1 MRSAACLRDFA
12 ITSKAEAANYSRF
25 TIHDLLMT
33 FYITTPI
40 YYANSLPH
48 LGHLYT
54 MIVADTIARHK
65 RQQGIETFFLT
76 GTDEHGINIERAAER
91 ADRTPKEQADFV
103 VQYFKKMTAEFRLD
117 SEHGGYDMFMRTSE
131 PFHYQGVSELWRRAA
146 KAKTPKGNSAIYK
159 GHYEGWFC
167 APCAAYKTEDEYAKP
182 SQPGDAP
189 TCLVHETPLD
199 RVSED
204 SYFFR
209 LSDYAEALLELY
221 ESRPDFV
228 QPESRRN
235 EVRSFVSGGLQDL
248 SVSRLRSSVSWGVPV
263 PDDPEHTMYVWFDA
277 LTNYITAIGFGNEE
291 RERAV
296 GFEKFWPALHLV
308 GKDILR
314 FHAVY
319 WPAFLMAGGIEQPRA
334 VVAHGMW
341 VDPVGRKMSKTLLNT
356 IELDVLNRHFPI
368 DAIRYFCLREM
379 VFGQDGRFGYESLI
393 DRTNSDLA
401 SGLGNL
407 SSRTLTMISRYNDGL
422 VPSGAISED
431 KLLLAKRAGVDT
443 EETTVSKFL
452 EHARDQFQQ
461 HFEVFAFSKALETA
475 WSVVARVDKMI
486 SDAKPWELAKDEN
499 QKQTLNAVLYR
510 AAETIRW
517 LCVMLYPVMPT
528 ATLEIWN
535 QLGLETTEG
544 SGPAALDP
552 NNLKWG
558 GLASGTA
565 IREVKPVFPRIDK
578 IKTMKEINE
587 GQALKSDI
595 QTPGDAT
602 RSESPN
608 APSGAAQ
615 SHSGAH
621 ATEADAVPSGP
632 NADATAPSPPMQH
645 ATEADAV
652 PGAAG
657 VTSFIDITDFTK
669 VDLRVGEVLTAE
681 RIPKADKLL
690 LLSVDVGEEAPR
702 QILAG
707 IAQYYEPEQLV
718 KRKIAV
724 VANLKPRKLRGYESQ
739 GMLLAASVGAE
750 GKPVIATFTEDVP
763 NGARLK

>member
-1 MRSAACLRDFA
+1 
-12 ITSKAEAANYSRF
+12 
-25 TIHDLLMT
+25 MT

-65 RQQGIETFFLT
+65 RQQGIKTFFLT

-91 ADRTPKEQADFV
+91 AGRTPKEQADYV
-103 VQYFKKMTAEFRLD
+103 VSYFKKMTAAFSLD
-117 SEHGGYDMFMRTSE
+117 TDHGGYDMFMRTSE

-146 KAKTPKGNSAIYK
+146 QAKTPKGNDAIYK

-167 APCAAYKTEDEYAKP
+167 AACAAYKTEDEYAKAAVEGAP
-182 SQPGDAP
+182 P
-189 TCLVHETPLD
+189 TCLIHETPLD
-199 RVSED
+199 RIAEE

-209 LSDYAEALLELY
+209 LSDYGDALLALY

-228 QPESRRN
+228 QPETRNN
-235 EVRSFVSGGLQDL
+235 EVTAFVRGGLQDL
-248 SVSRLRSSVSWGVPV
+248 SVSRLKSSVSWGVPV
-263 PDDPEHTMYVWFDA
+263 PDDPNHTMYVWFDA

-314 FHAVY
+314 FHTVY
-319 WPAFLMAGGIEQPRA
+319 WPAFLMAAGLEQPRA
-334 VVAHGMW
+334 IVAHGMW
-341 VDPVGRKMSKTLLNT
+341 LDPTGRKMSKTLGNT
-356 IELDVLNRHFPI
+356 VDLDVLNRHFSI

-379 VFGQDGRFGYESLI
+379 VFGQDGRFGYEALI

-407 SSRTLTMISRYNDGL
+407 SSRTLTMIFRYAGGR
-422 VPSGAISED
+422 VPSGVIAED
-431 KLLLAKRAGVDT
+431 KLLLAKRTGVDT
-443 EETTVSKFL
+443 DETTVSGFV
-452 EHARDQFQQ
+452 EHARDQFLQYIQ
-461 HFEVFAFSKALETA
+461 AFAFSKALETA

-510 AAETIRW
+510 AAETLRW
-517 LCVMLYPVMPT
+517 LCVLLYPVMPN
-528 ATLEIWN
+528 ATVEIWT
-535 QLGLETTEG
+535 QLGLGTLPGASAT
-544 SGPAALDP
+544 PAAIDP
-552 NNLKWG
+552 AKLKWG
-558 GLASGTA
+558 ELAEGTK
-565 IREVKPVFPRIDK
+565 IGEVKPLFPRIDK
-578 IKTMKEINE
+578 ARTMAEISGTAEVNSSVSKVE
-587 GQALKSDI
+587 
-595 QTPGDAT
+595 PAT
-602 RSESPN
+602 I
-608 APSGAAQ
+608 SGSVGVLSAMRAQ
-615 SHSGAH
+615 QKHSGMH
-621 ATEADAVPSGP
+621 ATEADAVSG
-632 NADATAPSPPMQH
+632 APRISDTRPRPPMQH
-645 ATEADAV
+645 ASEADVITGPDGLAN
-652 PGAAG
+652 
-657 VTSFIDITDFTK
+657 FIDITDFTK

-690 LLSVDVGEEAPR
+690 RLTVDIGEEKPR

-707 IAQYYEPEQLV
+707 IAQYYEPEQLPG
-718 KRKIAV
+718 RKIAV

-739 GMLLAASVGAE
+739 GMLLAASVGDE
-750 GKPVIATFTEDVP
+750 GKPVIATFTEEVP